1 LSQVSLVAFD
11 NVGNLRGGR
20 IAEIWKRS
28 LRDMVFE
35 PIRECADVV
44 EDRLEDLRMG
54 LVYALTFGP
63 PRP

>member
-1 LSQVSLVAFD
+1 LVAFD

-20 IAEIWKRS
+20 IAEIWKRY
-28 LRDMVFE
+28 LRDMGLE

>member
-1 LSQVSLVAFD
+1 VAFD

-20 IAEIWKRS
+20 IAEIWKRY

-63 PRP
+63 PHP